1 MARVLVVGLEK
12 GHYDELLPLL
22 SRALLNVER
31 ISEGDGAVH
40 ITKAVKWDLVI
51 VRYPLRDMSI
61 GSFMQSVHE
70 PGSKSDASPILVIA
84 DDARLSEIGSL
95 LPGGAKQV
103 ISVNQPQK
111 IVSEVAARLKLA
123 PRAEVRIPV
132 RIDVK
137 LAGVPPMVCQSENL
151 SEHGLLLKTDARY
164 PIGTRASF
172 EFSLPGE
179 RLAVQG
185 EAEITRHAEAGI
197 EGVKGMG
204 LKVISFKGD
213 GTSRVRRFVSKK

>member
-12 GHYDELLPLL
+12 SHYDQLLPLL

-51 VRYPLRDMSI
+51 VRYPLPDMSI

-84 DDARLSEIGSL
+84 DDNRLAEIGAM
-95 LPGGAKQV
+95 LPGGAKQAFAV
-103 ISVNQPQK
+103 DQHQK
-111 IVSEVAARLKLA
+111 IVAEVAARLKLA
-123 PRAEVRIPV
+123 PRKELRTPVKVEVR
-132 RIDVK
+132 
-137 LAGVPPMVCQSENL
+137 LQGAPPLTCQSENV
-151 SEHGLLLKTDARY
+151 SENGLLVKTETLY
-164 PIGTRASF
+164 PIGTRAGF
-172 EFSLPGE
+172 ELSLPGE
-179 RLAVQG
+179 AKPVQG
-185 EAEITRHAEAGI
+185 EAEITRHAEEAV

-204 LKVISFKGD
+204 LKILQWKGD
-213 GTSRVRRFVSKK
+213 GAARVRRVVAKR